1 MDPEKQLHL
10 LQILKENKQTYIL
23 ILIEIYLHF
32 LSPLGLDMKKNQSA
46 YTVWLKIQ
54 KYTLTQTVDNKKK
67 PFFDIFRVN
76 KVILKKPYIYCKSV
90 SCFQPTLFFHEVTS
104 FETWSV
110 LQQMKIFSTLN
121 LWPRAKS

>member
-32 LSPLGLDMKKNQSA
+32 LSPLGLDMKKKQSA

-54 KYTLTQTVDNKKK
+54 KYTLTQTVDNKKNH
-67 PFFDIFRVN
+67 FLTFLGWTRLY
-76 KVILKKPYIYCKSV
+76 LKKHIYIVNLCSV
-90 SCFQPTLFFHEVTS
+90 FNPHYFS
-104 FETWSV
+104 
-110 LQQMKIFSTLN
+110 MK
-121 LWPRAKS
+121 